1 MPSCTASSLPSR
13 AVHGCCVSGRQN
25 AARMPAALPLLV
37 RRALAGT
44 AGSTQ
49 CPAMV
54 VQGGRAARLV
64 GGGAPPAAPAAPAA
78 VPCHRQNNGPEMC
91 AAPAAGHCA
100 RQDNR
105 PEPLP
110 ARSAGPAL
118 RSRCRR
124 KPVRRGLHLP
134 APAQRQSSG
143 CLHGQSRTVRRAA
156 RQALH
161 RSIAAAGPGT
171 AADRRRDLRFA
182 LRAAVRFR
190 TAAGSAAD
198 TTHTAAQ
205 NCAGPARRKPQLQQH
220 SR

>member
-49 CPAMV
+49 CPA
-54 VQGGRAARLV
+54 
-64 GGGAPPAAPAAPAA
+64 
-78 VPCHRQNNGPEMC
+78 
-91 AAPAAGHCA
+91 PAAGRCA
-100 RQDNR
+100 RRDNR

-161 RSIAAAGPGT
+161 RSTAAAGPET

-182 LRAAVRFR
+182 LRAAARLR

-205 NCAGPARRKPQLQQH
+205 NCAGPAHRKPQLQRH

>member
-49 CPAMV
+49 CPAM
-54 VQGGRAARLV
+54 
-64 GGGAPPAAPAAPAA
+64 AA
-78 VPCHRQNNGPEMC
+78 VPCHRQNNGPGMC
-91 AAPAAGHCA
+91 AAPAAGRCA

-118 RSRCRR
+118 RSQCRR

-134 APAQRQSSG
+134 APAQRQCSG

-161 RSIAAAGPGT
+161 RSTAAAGPET

-182 LRAAVRFR
+182 LRAAVQLR

-205 NCAGPARRKPQLQQH
+205 NCAGPAHRKPQLQRH

>member
-44 AGSTQ
+44 AGST
-49 CPAMV
+49 
-54 VQGGRAARLV
+54 
-64 GGGAPPAAPAAPAA
+64 PAAPAAPAA

-91 AAPAAGHCA
+91 AAPAAGRCA
-100 RQDNR
+100 RQGNR

-161 RSIAAAGPGT
+161 RSTAAAGPET

-182 LRAAVRFR
+182 LRAAARLR